1 MPTPQIRSNSIMA
14 GRAATLAMA
23 GALAL
28 SACASTAFADQACKH
43 VKLHVTNQLEASRA
57 ITVLAVSYY
66 DVEDHK
72 WRTSKLANDTVE
84 IGRDKYLAPEVLEYV
99 GNEPIER
106 MRLKIKVWP
115 AVGGHGLANKAS
127 WTNTVEFPNDNI
139 CYSHKG
145 YAIVVNSAGN

>member
-115 AVGGHGLANKAS
+115 VDGHGPANRAS
-127 WTNTVEFPNDNI
+127 WTNTVEFPSDNV